1 MQEIHEICVPRKN
14 QLYSS
19 YVYRSKANI
28 KGVGYLDA
36 DHTSTQPKLSIEQ
49 QKGKDFICRMK
60 TFQVLLGCLL
70 IIHLQYNAWAAPS
83 QVDNTDYWE
92 TDVDNQDIHHRL
104 EALEEYVEYQISE
117 AVEGVTII
125 PTNQSHVINKR
136 FDYFQYLRDTNF
148 VECKCNLLKLH
159 ANIFS
164 FINVSYTM
172 YEYTSSKLVHF
183 RIDL

>member
-1 MQEIHEICVPRKN
+1 MHEIHEIYVPRKS

-19 YVYRSKANI
+19 YIYRSKANI
-28 KGVGYLDA
+28 KGVGYLDT
-36 DHTSTQPKLSIEQ
+36 DHTSTQSKLSTEQ

-70 IIHLQYNAWAAPS
+70 IICHLQYKAWAAPS
-83 QVDNTDYWE
+83 QVDNTEYRE

-117 AVEGVTII
+117 AVEGVKII

-136 FDYFQYLRDTNF
+136 FNYFQYLRDTNF
-148 VECKCNLLKLH
+148 AE
-159 ANIFS
+159 
-164 FINVSYTM
+164 
-172 YEYTSSKLVHF
+172 
-183 RIDL
+183 